1 MGIEPDYGR
10 PSAAT
15 AETPAPALELRNVYQ
30 HVAGHAALA
39 DLSLRVGQGEWLLLV
54 GPNGAGKSLL
64 VRLVLGLD
72 APSSGRVSVL
82 GRELARLNGKGLR
95 HLRREVGAVLQG
107 GSLVEDLTV
116 LENLLLPLKDAPM
129 TRNDMARA
137 PRLTMTQLQLDG
149 LENHLPRSLSLG
161 LRRRVELARALIHQP
176 RLLVWDGL
184 GDGLDAATLRE
195 TLEILRTQRA
205 HRHLALLATDN
216 RPDALGEGERV
227 AVLDRGR
234 LLFDGGH
241 EALAAAAAERLELR
255 FVLEGRP

>member
-1 MGIEPDYGR
+1 MGTDLDRER
-10 PSAAT
+10 PHAGT
-15 AETPAPALELRNVYQ
+15 AEVPAPALELRNVYQ

-39 DLSLRVGQGEWLLLV
+39 DLSLRVELGEWLLLV

-72 APSSGRVSVL
+72 APSSGQITVL
-82 GRELARLNGKGLR
+82 GRDLAGLGAKGLR

-116 LENLLLPLKDAPM
+116 LENLLLPLRDAPM
-129 TRNDMARA
+129 SRNDMARA
-137 PRLTMTQLQLDG
+137 ARLTMTQLRLDG

-184 GDGLDAATLRE
+184 GDGLDAAALRE
-195 TLEILRTQRA
+195 TLEILRAQRT
-205 HRHLALLATDN
+205 HRSLALVAADN

-234 LLFDGGH
+234 LLFDGGR
-241 EALAAAAAERLELR
+241 EALAAASAERLELR
-255 FVLEGRP
+255 FVLEGRL